1 MGFYYGSSQPPPGD
15 ERGSLKEAMAITLMV
30 FRMLAIPL
38 AVLLGGVGYIVLL
51 FYLFST
57 SAIAGYSGLGVVVIV
72 VAAIWAWEK
81 THPPKLKE

>member
-15 ERGSLKEAMAITLMV
+15 ERGSFREAMAITLMV

-38 AVLLGGVGYIVLL
+38 GILMAGVGYLILL

-57 SAIAGYSGLGVVVIV
+57 SAAAGYAGLGLVVVVI
-72 VAAIWAWEK
+72 AAIWAWEK